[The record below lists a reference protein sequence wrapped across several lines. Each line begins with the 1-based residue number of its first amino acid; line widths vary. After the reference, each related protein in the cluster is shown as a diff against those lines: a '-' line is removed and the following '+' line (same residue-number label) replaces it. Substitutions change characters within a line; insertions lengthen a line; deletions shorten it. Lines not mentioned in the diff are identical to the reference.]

1 LRIANFSRT
10 SADRYAGP
18 SSGWEREDLGLG
30 HCFQQHHFQQHHR
43 ASPVAVLPP
52 GWQCRDQRRYGGS
65 TVVLLEMVLLE
76 MVLLEMVLLETVA
89 QP

>member
-1 LRIANFSRT
+1 MTTQVWPASR
-10 SADRYAGP
+10 SLAAR
-18 SSGWEREDLGLG
+18 
-30 HCFQQHHFQQHHR
+30 R
-43 ASPVAVLPP
+43 AATTAVPELPP

-76 MVLLEMVLLETVA
+76 TVA